1 MSDRPGRALQT
12 LLIAAALQACASKPP
27 PPPIEPDASSAVIAD
42 TATGGGPQGGI
53 FFNVEQIDG
62 KAISNSLSSSRSLS
76 FGLGPN
82 LRIASVARRVPA
94 GKVTLQLS
102 GRVAYAAPIQK
113 LIASARDRLHA
124 VSGSVVIELEPGK
137 RYFANG
143 VLDELRSEVWI
154 EEAGTRRI
162 IGNKIV
168 GAPSAKA
175 LLAASAEPLFTCC
188 NLHFAE
194 DDANWISNANR
205 IDKPFIPAGT
215 PIKIYEVR
223 KDRAKAM
230 IPGAPMWLGVDY
242 GPAPQV
248 LPQFLAQVA
257 IKADPAPRLA
267 SYPAP
272 VQRAIRAGRIAIG
285 MTREPLLMAIGY
297 PAADRTASLDAP
309 KWTYRVDDDVV
320 YNVNW
325 DAAGRVLAV
334 DADAAT
340 RRLAMF
346 AE

>member
-1 MSDRPGRALQT
+1 MRDGLGRALQI
-12 LLIAAALQACASKPP
+12 LIAVAALQACASKPP
-27 PPPIEPDASSAVIAD
+27 PPPVEPDASSAVIVD
-42 TATGGGPQGGI
+42 TATGGGRQGGI
-53 FFNVEQIDG
+53 FFSVDQIDG
-62 KAISNSLSSSRSLS
+62 KAIPNNLSSSRSLS
-76 FGLGPN
+76 FGMGPN
-82 LRIASVARRVPA
+82 LRIASMARKVPA

-102 GRVAYAAPIQK
+102 GRVAYAAPIQE

-124 VSGSVVIELEPGK
+124 VSGTISIELEPGK
-137 RYFANG
+137 RYFTNG

-154 EEAGTRRI
+154 EEEGSRRV
-162 IGNKIV
+162 IGNKVV

-188 NLHFAE
+188 NLHYAE
-194 DDANWISNANR
+194 DDENWISNANW

-230 IPGAPMWLGVDY
+230 ILGAPMWLGVDY
-242 GPAPQV
+242 GPAQQV

-257 IKADPAPRLA
+257 VKADPAPRLA

-285 MTREPLLMAIGY
+285 MTREQLLMAVGY
-297 PAADRTASLDAP
+297 PTADRTASLDAP
-309 KWTYRVDDDVV
+309 KWTYRVDDDAS
-320 YNVNW
+320 YHVNW
-325 DAAGRVLAV
+325 DAEGRVLAV

-340 RRLAMF
+340 RRLVMF
-346 AE
+346 TE